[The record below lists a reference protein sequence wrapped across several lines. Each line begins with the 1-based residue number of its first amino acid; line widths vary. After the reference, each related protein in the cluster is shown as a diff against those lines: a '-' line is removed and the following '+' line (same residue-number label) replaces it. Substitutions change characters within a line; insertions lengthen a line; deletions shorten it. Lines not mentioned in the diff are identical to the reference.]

1 MRRLLPLGTALALA
15 LVVPAMPAHAT
26 PATSSPTASQVKASP
41 EWTSTVVAVTPKAEK
56 KAGKKGRYTKFAL
69 AGGGYGTRIEGGAL
83 PASSGRTAHKVIGC
97 TNEAGLVRRNSLAG
111 VTIPGLGEVGA
122 ITTTNRTRKFKS
134 GRVASITQQ
143 KIAGITLMNNA
154 FGKLELGA
162 ISTRAEAYHDPKTG
176 FGTNISTNLLS
187 LWFTPT
193 GGKRT
198 GFDVPLPGRPVN
210 IPGLGRISLGNQ
222 ESKVNKSRAIARA
235 DALEVYIAPTKTR
248 IRVAH
253 SSAKIFDEI
262 KTGLFRGRASTL
274 DAKALAGLLD
284 VGRTQNIVMPCSG
297 TGGKVKQDSVLD
309 VNLPGVLEVS
319 VGGSR
324 QMGKQ
329 NGRKAWGYEEASL
342 ARVALGGDMLVIDGI
357 KASVKATRL
366 RSQKA
371 NSRTKVDT
379 SGTTIGAITVNGETM
394 SAPQDIPSIEIPGLP
409 LLSVKFN
416 VVERGKWGAK
426 AIAVQLGVLD
436 VNSEL
441 YGAKINLGVATLKI
455 YDAKR

>member
-1 MRRLLPLGTALALA
+1 MRRLLPLGAALAVT
-15 LVVPAMPAHAT
+15 LVLPVLPAAQAVTPVSQSPAHV
-26 PATSSPTASQVKASP
+26 VKASP
-41 EWTSTVVAVTPKAEK
+41 EWTSTVTSATPRAAK
-56 KAGKKGRYTKFAL
+56 KKKGRFTAFGM
-69 AGGGYGTRIEGGAL
+69 AGGGYGTRIEGGSL

-97 TNEAGLVRRNSLAG
+97 TNEAGLVRQNTLAG
-111 VTIPGLGEVGA
+111 VTILGLGEVGA
-122 ITTTNRTRKFKS
+122 IKTVNRTRKFKS

-235 DALEVYIAPTKTR
+235 DALEIYIAPTKTR
-248 IRVAH
+248 VRVAH
-253 SSAKIFDEI
+253 SSAKIFDDI
-262 KTGLFRGRASTL
+262 KTGLFRGRAGVL
-274 DAKALAGLLD
+274 DAKLLAGLIN

-297 TGGKVKQDSVLD
+297 TNGKVKQDSVVDID
-309 VNLPGVLEVS
+309 VPGVLSVS

-324 QMGKQ
+324 QMGTQ
-329 NGRKAWGYEEASL
+329 NARRAWGYEESSL
-342 ARVALGGDMLVIDGI
+342 ARVALGGDMLVIDGV
-357 KASVKATRL
+357 KASVKASRL
-366 RSQKA
+366 HKQKPK
-371 NSRTKVDT
+371 SRTTVDT
-379 SGTTIGAITVNGETM
+379 SGTTVGSITFNGEKM
-394 SAPQDIPSIEIPGLP
+394 SVPQDIPALEIPGLP

-426 AIAVQLGVLD
+426 AIAVQLSVLD
-436 VNSEL
+436 VDSEL
-441 YGAKINLGVATLKI
+441 YGAKLNLGVATLKI

>member
-1 MRRLLPLGTALALA
+1 MRRLLPLGTALAIA
-15 LVVPAMPAHAT
+15 LVLPAMPAAHAA
-26 PATSSPTASQVKASP
+26 PAPAPVKASP
-41 EWTSTVVAVTPKAEK
+41 EWTSITTSATPKPA
-56 KAGKKGRYTKFAL
+56 ARKGRFTDFGL
-69 AGGGYGTRIEGGAL
+69 AGGGYGTRIEGGDL

-97 TNEAGLVRRNSLAG
+97 TNELGLKRQNSLAG

-122 ITTTNRTRKFKS
+122 ITTTNRTRRYKS

-143 KIAGITLMNNA
+143 RIAGITLANNA

-162 ISTRAEAYHDPKTG
+162 ISTRAEAYHDPRTG
-176 FGTNISTNLLS
+176 FGTDISTNLLS
-187 LWFTPT
+187 LWFTPK

-198 GFDVPLPGRPVN
+198 GFDVPLPGQPVS
-210 IPGLGRISLGNQ
+210 IPGLGRVSIGNK
-222 ESKVNKSRAIARA
+222 ESVVNKSRAVARA

-253 SSAKIFDEI
+253 SSAKIFSEI
-262 KTGLFRGRASTL
+262 RTGLFRGRAGTL
-274 DAKALAGLLD
+274 EAKALAGLLD
-284 VGRTQNIVMPCSG
+284 IGRTQNIVMPCSG

-309 VNLPGVLEVS
+309 VDVPGVLEVS

-329 NGRKAWGYEEASL
+329 NARRAWGYEESSL
-342 ARVALGGDMLVIDGI
+342 ARVALGGDLLVIDGI
-357 KASVKATRL
+357 KASVRATRL
-366 RSQKA
+366 RSQKPT
-371 NSRTKVDT
+371 SRTKVDT
-379 SGTTIGAITVNGETM
+379 SGTTVGSITLNGQKLRL
-394 SAPQDIPSIEIPGLP
+394 PKDIPSIEIPGLP

-426 AIAVQLGVLD
+426 AIAVQLRVLD
-436 VNSEL
+436 VDSEI
-441 YGAKINLGVATLKI
+441 YGAKINLGTAMLKI